1 MRKQK
6 ARLILLAGLSVY
18 QRNEQPSTLQHSG
31 RPFAVGDDEN
41 RVRTEERH
49 FARATV
55 VRVGGVALEL
65 VALELVALELVAFG
79 RFRFGCQNSAG
90 GFRHLEGSP
99 DGQVV

>member
-65 VALELVALELVAFG
+65 VAFG